1 MRNFN
6 LDHLQT
12 LIAIADLG
20 NFAAAAQAL
29 HLAPP
34 TVSLHI
40 KELESRLQAD
50 LVVRGRRQA
59 ELTPAGEVL
68 VQEGRQ
74 LLLACDDLMERVRR
88 RASGRQGIVRVG
100 VSAGVSTRLLPRM
113 LEALAARCPGVEIR
127 LEAIGSADSM
137 QRLKAGTLDI
147 GIIASPQP
155 PLAEVRQTP
164 WRNDPMVALLPAAW
178 EAPAFATPDWLA
190 TRRAPFWRG
199 ATPARSRAWRWPASA
214 LRCCRWRRWRTC
226 RARPMCRS
234 AHSSPHSCAPWPWR
248 TATSHRP
255 RPPWRACC
263 NCWPNLRTLGSN
275 SWACRLPSHGWQDRS
290 AWGTPRRRPPQIGLY
305 KQVQPRQQ
313 QQCQRRQGCIRHP
326 IRRVACTLRTD
337 HKIANDSQRERHR
350 HPAVKPPN
358 AHTGAHCAPPAA
370 SWIIFQ
376 PLPAG
381 SRKPASTLPYRSTGS
396 CVNSTPW
403 SCSRAYA
410 ARQSATCNTSGGMA
424 PLATM
429 ARSVCAVAAS
439 WMGGPGVNSPS

>member
-88 RASGRQGIVRVG
+88 RASGREGIVRVG

-113 LEALAARCPGVEIR
+113 LEALAVRCPGVEIR
-127 LEAIGSADSM
+127 LEAVGSAESM

-155 PLAEVRQTP
+155 PLAEVHQTP

-190 TRRAPFWRG
+190 
-199 ATPARSRAWRWPASA
+199 S
-214 LRCCRWRRWRTC
+214 RRWASFAPATQMHGLIANWFGQAGHHPRPFLALSYPGALKSLAVASQC
-226 RARPMCRS
+226 AALLPMEEVEDLQGAPGVQIRPLQPPLMRPM
-234 AHSSPHSCAPWPWR
+234 A
-248 TATSHRP
+248 
-255 RPPWRACC
+255 
-263 NCWPNLRTLGSN
+263 
-275 SWACRLPSHGWQDRS
+275 
-290 AWGTPRRRPPQIGLY
+290 
-305 KQVQPRQQ
+305 
-313 QQCQRRQGCIRHP
+313 
-326 IRRVACTLRTD
+326 VA
-337 HKIANDSQRERHR
+337 HR
-350 HPAVKPPN
+350 HQPPPSPAVE
-358 AHTGAHCAPPAA
+358 GVL
-370 SWIIFQ
+370 Q
-376 PLPAG
+376 L
-381 SRKPASTLPYRSTGS
+381 
-396 CVNSTPW
+396 
-403 SCSRAYA
+403 
-410 ARQSATCNTSGGMA
+410 
-424 PLATM
+424 LAEF
-429 ARSVCAVAAS
+429 ADF
-439 WMGGPGVNSPS
+439 GE

>member
-20 NFAAAAQAL
+20 NLAAAAQAL

-88 RASGRQGIVRVG
+88 RASGREGIVRVG

-113 LEALAARCPGVEIR
+113 LEALAVRCPGVEIR
-127 LEAIGSADSM
+127 LEAVGSAESM

-147 GIIASPQP
+147 GFIASPQP
-155 PLAEVRQTP
+155 PVTEVRQTP

-190 TRRAPFWRG
+190 
-199 ATPARSRAWRWPASA
+199 S
-214 LRCCRWRRWRTC
+214 RRWASFAPATQMHGLIANWFGQAGHHPRPFLALSYPGALKSLAVASQC
-226 RARPMCRS
+226 AALLPMEEVEDLQGAPGVQIRPLQPPLMRPM
-234 AHSSPHSCAPWPWR
+234 A
-248 TATSHRP
+248 
-255 RPPWRACC
+255 
-263 NCWPNLRTLGSN
+263 
-275 SWACRLPSHGWQDRS
+275 
-290 AWGTPRRRPPQIGLY
+290 
-305 KQVQPRQQ
+305 
-313 QQCQRRQGCIRHP
+313 
-326 IRRVACTLRTD
+326 VA
-337 HKIANDSQRERHR
+337 HR
-350 HPAVKPPN
+350 HQPPPSPAVE
-358 AHTGAHCAPPAA
+358 GVL
-370 SWIIFQ
+370 Q
-376 PLPAG
+376 L
-381 SRKPASTLPYRSTGS
+381 
-396 CVNSTPW
+396 
-403 SCSRAYA
+403 
-410 ARQSATCNTSGGMA
+410 
-424 PLATM
+424 LAEF
-429 ARSVCAVAAS
+429 ADF
-439 WMGGPGVNSPS
+439 GE

>member
-29 HLAPP
+29 HHAPP
-34 TVSLHI
+34 TISLHI

-88 RASGRQGIVRVG
+88 RASGREGIVRVG

-190 TRRAPFWRG
+190 TRRWASFAPATQMHGLIANWFGQAGHHPRPFLALSYPG
-199 ATPARSRAWRWPASA
+199 ALKSLAVASQCAALLPMEEVEDLQGTPDVQIRP
-214 LRCCRWRRWRTC
+214 LQPPLM
-226 RARPMCRS
+226 RPM
-234 AHSSPHSCAPWPWR
+234 A
-248 TATSHRP
+248 
-255 RPPWRACC
+255 
-263 NCWPNLRTLGSN
+263 
-275 SWACRLPSHGWQDRS
+275 
-290 AWGTPRRRPPQIGLY
+290 
-305 KQVQPRQQ
+305 
-313 QQCQRRQGCIRHP
+313 
-326 IRRVACTLRTD
+326 VA
-337 HKIANDSQRERHR
+337 HR
-350 HPAVKPPN
+350 HQPPPSPAVE
-358 AHTGAHCAPPAA
+358 GVL
-370 SWIIFQ
+370 Q
-376 PLPAG
+376 L
-381 SRKPASTLPYRSTGS
+381 
-396 CVNSTPW
+396 
-403 SCSRAYA
+403 
-410 ARQSATCNTSGGMA
+410 
-424 PLATM
+424 LAEF
-429 ARSVCAVAAS
+429 ADF
-439 WMGGPGVNSPS
+439 GE